1 MLSSPRKWK
10 VKAVVRRPSCRLRMI
25 AAVFVLHTA
34 YAIASTPCDSS
45 LVQPAANPLGYRL
58 RGDRCEGI
66 YVQQVSGAP
75 LAVVSWTQ
83 SYADYDLSSMRPL
96 KIAWQAT
103 LSAPIRLRAQGL
115 RRRLYFRM
123 DADGRPNSQA
133 FTWPTDVL
141 SALQISRSDLGIVG
155 TTEYEIDGGRRQVY
169 IPLRISQDV
178 NSPQSGSYSLALLP
192 GMELKEVFLTLTGP
206 SGKTAVKLK
215 DGEPV
220 GYGYYPAERP
230 IEIPIGG
237 IKNSGFYHL
246 EIGATLRSGGVAAIE
261 LWFYHPGS

>member
-1 MLSSPRKWK
+1 
-10 VKAVVRRPSCRLRMI
+10 MI
-25 AAVFVLHTA
+25 AAVFVLHTG
-34 YAIASTPCDSS
+34 YAIAATPCDSS

-83 SYADYDLSSMRPL
+83 SYPDYDLSSMRPL
-96 KIAWQAT
+96 KIAWQT
-103 LSAPIRLRAQGL
+103 TSSAPIRLRAQGL

-123 DADGRPNSQA
+123 DAAVRPSSQS
-133 FTWPTDVL
+133 FIWPTELL
-141 SALQISRSDLGIVG
+141 SALQIPRSDLGIVG
-155 TTEYEIDGGRRQVY
+155 TTEYDFDGERRQVY
-169 IPLRISQDV
+169 VPLRISQDV

-206 SGKTAVKLK
+206 SGKTAVKIK

-220 GYGYYPAERP
+220 GYGYYPAERTV
-230 IEIPIGG
+230 EIPIRGL
-237 IKNSGFYHL
+237 KNSGFYHL
-246 EIGATLRSGGVAAIE
+246 EIGATLRSGGVVATE
-261 LWFYHPGS
+261 FWFYHPGS